1 MMNQGIQI
9 IFLSGHIKQSNYII
23 FAFEF
28 SDLDRFIVFSKNLID
43 IIRRLNEILNRIQ
56 ISSTSHKIRQT
67 YTSIALVVSG
77 FSFWVLDS

>member
-9 IFLSGHIKQSNYII
+9 SFLSRHIKQSNYII
-23 FAFEF
+23 FTFEF

-43 IIRRLNEILNRIQ
+43 IIRRLNEIKNRIQ

-67 YTSIALVVSG
+67 YTLIALVVSG